1 MRKKLKQTKSKILV
15 LAVLSLMVL
24 SSLFTVSG
32 SYAYWSSNVSN
43 ASTNAITTV
52 TIGEWNQVFEWDSS
66 TTYEPGDIVERNG
79 TLYEATSSFW
89 SNLTTPGS
97 GWFWQFGWN
106 VL

>member
-1 MRKKLKQTKSKILV
+1 MRKNFKKTKSKTLV
-15 LAVLSLMVL
+15 LAILSFMVL

-43 ASTNAITTV
+43 ANASAVATV
-52 TIGEWNQVFEWDSS
+52 TIGEWTQVFEWDSS

-89 SNLTTPGS
+89 SNITTPGR
-97 GWFWQFGWN
+97 GWFWQFGWDA
-106 VL
+106 L